1 MVTALIS
8 LRGLHILRAVTIR
21 AARGDIT
28 RFTTPRPL
36 MSVHGRVPSERA
48 SGSKRRTG
56 GITKTGNGPV
66 RRIRV
71 EAAWNYCVP
80 ARKTRHLQAKAA
92 AAPDRVPA
100 IAWHAQKR
108 LCARTSRLS
117 AVRKHHGK
125 VTTAVA
131 RERVGFIGAI
141 VCEVNA
147 RPHAS
152 RALT

>member
-1 MVTALIS
+1 MTALIS

-71 EAAWNYCVP
+71 EAAWNYRVP
-80 ARKTRHLQAKAA
+80 ARKTRHLQA
-92 AAPDRVPA
+92 
-100 IAWHAQKR
+100 QKR
-108 LCARTSRLS
+108 LCARTRRLS

-131 RERVGFIGAI
+131 RERVGVIGAI
-141 VCEVNA
+141 VCAVNA
-147 RPHAS
+147 RPQAS